1 MKSSKRGFKLY
12 WHQYLE
18 TLVGV
23 VLDMKAYPLELF
35 VMIGGVARY
44 LLHVQQGWKIYG
56 DNRILINIQALLA
69 EIKRLDLKVT
79 NQACWP
85 LHKLGEKLEQYPPDG
100 TISAEDRSQLNNTM
114 KMLESTLRAETATL
128 NAYVLTEQRLDG
140 RRLIDRPESFLGNK
154 TFNKLP
160 FVAQYDIKEAGKCI
174 AFEVPTAGAF
184 HLLRATEDTL
194 RAYYTHFVKRGRKPN
209 PMWND
214 MVNALKAKP
223 RKPKPNTAL
232 LDHLDN
238 IRTNFRN
245 PTDHPEMIYGIDE
258 VQNLFALVVDVLDRM
273 AKELP

>member
-1 MKSSKRGFKLY
+1 MKSSKKGFKVY

-18 TLVGV
+18 IPVGV
-23 VLDMKAYPLELF
+23 ALDMKAYSLEVFLWL
-35 VMIGGVARY
+35 GGTVRFARA
-44 LLHVQQGWKIYG
+44 VQEGWEIHG
-56 DNRILINIQALLA
+56 ETRILGNLQNFFVWV
-69 EIKRLDLKVT
+69 KRLDLKVT
-79 NQACWP
+79 NQACGP
-85 LHKLGEKLEQYPPDG
+85 LRELVEKLEQYPPDG
-100 TISAEDRSQLNNTM
+100 KINAEDAKELISIMGN
-114 KMLESTLRAETATL
+114 LETTVRAEAATL

-140 RRLIDRPESFLGNK
+140 RRLVDRPESFLGNK

-194 RAYYTHFVKRGRKPN
+194 RAYYAHFVKRGRKPN
-209 PMWND
+209 PMWNE

-223 RKPKPNTAL
+223 RKPKPNRAL

-238 IRTNFRN
+238 IRNNFRN

-273 AKELP
+273 TKELP